1 MHAGRIAFQRHLA
14 DSVKACAF
22 CLGRGGRE
30 DYECTMSVPS
40 EGFSAGG
47 GGVEPQ
53 NQVPNSHGLGLSKAV
68 TMAGVAKVAGISQGA
83 ISSLLND
90 RDYGIRVSPKT
101 RERVFKICRD
111 LGYVPNDLRAVV
123 RIYPELGE
131 TCLLVSDKIL
141 GGIANPFVA
150 RLTAS
155 LMSHISRVPASIG
168 VILYEETRDYGALAD
183 LPSPLQHGTASK
195 VLCVGAGNES
205 ICRVVHARSLPAL
218 LLGHTAHTAGT
229 TSVVPDYASAAR
241 LALELFV
248 RHGHVHVGIV
258 SGPFGSH
265 DPRLEEM
272 NRAISD
278 AAGQLGLVIDA
289 QNVFAGNLSFEAGV
303 AAVLHMLALPSAPTA
318 LLCLSESA
326 AVGVLALAHRGGIRV
341 PADLSVITFADHAGT
356 IDSFIPVTAVV
367 LPVDEIASV
376 AVQESDRQVREGI
389 PADAAKITVGV
400 RLIERESCGPVK
412 K

>member
-1 MHAGRIAFQRHLA
+1 MQI
-14 DSVKACAF
+14 
-22 CLGRGGRE
+22 
-30 DYECTMSVPS
+30 MSVPN
-40 EGFSAGG
+40 EGFSVSSGEA
-47 GGVEPQ
+47 EPT
-53 NQVPNSHGLGLSKAV
+53 NHVPSSHSLGMSKTV
-68 TMAGVAKVAGISQGA
+68 TMAGVARIAGISQGA

-131 TCLLVSDKIL
+131 TCLLVSNKIP

-155 LMSHISRVPASIG
+155 LMSHISKAPASIG
-168 VILYEETRDYGALAD
+168 VILYDETRNYGALTD
-183 LPSPLQHGTASK
+183 LPSPLQNGTASK

-205 ICRVVHARSLPAL
+205 ICRVVHERTLPAL
-218 LLGHTAHTAGT
+218 MLGHTAHVAGT
-229 TSVVPDYASAAR
+229 TSIVPDYLAAAR
-241 LALELFV
+241 LALDLFV
-248 RHGHVHVGIV
+248 RHGHVRIGIV

-265 DPRLEEM
+265 EPRLAEL
-272 NRAISD
+272 NCAIRD
-278 AAGQLGLVIDA
+278 AAGHAGLVIDD
-289 QNVFAGNLSFEAGV
+289 QNVFTGNLSFEAGV
-303 AAVLHMLALPSAPTA
+303 AAVQHMLALPSQPTA

-326 AVGVLALAHRGGIRV
+326 AAGVLAAAQSHGIRV
-341 PADLSVITFADHAGT
+341 PADLSVITFADHAGAT
-356 IDSFIPVTAVV
+356 DSLIPMTAVV
-367 LPVDEIASV
+367 LSADEIASV
-376 AVQESDRQVREGI
+376 AAQESDRQIRQGI
-389 PADAAKITVGV
+389 PTDAAKITIGV

>member
-1 MHAGRIAFQRHLA
+1 
-14 DSVKACAF
+14 
-22 CLGRGGRE
+22 
-30 DYECTMSVPS
+30 MSVPS
-40 EGFSAGG
+40 EGFSADGG
-47 GGVEPQ
+47 GMEPQ
-53 NQVPNSHGLGLSKAV
+53 NQGSNSHGLGLSKTV

-101 RERVFKICRD
+101 RERVFRICRD

-131 TCLLVSDKIL
+131 TCLLVSDKIP

-155 LMSHISRVPASIG
+155 LMSHIPREPASIS
-168 VILYEETRDYGALAD
+168 VILCDETHDYVALTD

-205 ICRVVHARSLPAL
+205 VCRVIHERGLPAIM
-218 LLGHTAHTAGT
+218 LGHSAHIAGT
-229 TSVVPDYASAAR
+229 TSVVADYSSAAR
-241 LALELFV
+241 LALGVLV
-248 RHGHVHVGIV
+248 NHGHRHVGIV
-258 SGPFGSH
+258 CGPFGSPE
-265 DPRLEEM
+265 PRLEEM

-278 AAGQLGLVIDA
+278 AAAQLGLVIDA
-289 QNVFAGNLSFEAGV
+289 ENVFGGNLDFEAGV
-303 AAVLHMLALPSAPTA
+303 AAVKHMLDRESAPTA
-318 LLCLSESA
+318 LLCLAESA
-326 AVGVLALAHRGGIRV
+326 AVGVIAAAHRHGIQV
-341 PADLSVITFADHAGT
+341 PGKFSVITFADHSGA
-356 IDSFIPVTAVV
+356 IDSCIPMTAVV
-367 LPVDEIASV
+367 LPVDEIASA
-376 AVQESDRQVREGI
+376 AVRESDRQIREGI

-400 RLIERESCGPVK
+400 RLIERETCGPVK

>member
-1 MHAGRIAFQRHLA
+1 
-14 DSVKACAF
+14 
-22 CLGRGGRE
+22 
-30 DYECTMSVPS
+30 MSVHS
-40 EGFSAGG
+40 DGSSADG

-53 NQVPNSHGLGLSKAV
+53 NQGSNSHGLGLSKTV

-90 RDYGIRVSPKT
+90 RDYGIRVSPRT

-131 TCLLVSDKIL
+131 TCLLVSDKIP
-141 GGIANPFVA
+141 GGIANPYVA

-155 LMSHISRVPASIG
+155 LMSHISRMAASIG
-168 VILYEETRDYGALAD
+168 VMLYDETRDYGTLAD

-205 ICRVVHARSLPAL
+205 ICRVVHARGLPAIM
-218 LLGHTAHTAGT
+218 LGHTAHVAGT
-229 TSVVPDYASAAR
+229 TSVVPDFASAAR
-241 LALELFV
+241 LALDLLM

-272 NRAISD
+272 NRAI
-278 AAGQLGLVIDA
+278 AAAAADLGLAIEA
-289 QNVFAGNLSFEAGV
+289 ENVFGGNLNFEAGV
-303 AAVLHMLALPSAPTA
+303 AAVQHMLDRPSAPTA

-326 AVGVLALAHRGGIRV
+326 AVGVIAAAHRHGIQV
-341 PADLSVITFADHAGT
+341 PEKFSVITFSDHAGA
-356 IDSFIPVTAVV
+356 IDSCIPMTAVV
-367 LPVDEIASV
+367 LPVDEIASA
-376 AVQESDRQVREGI
+376 AVQESDRQIREGI

-400 RLIERESCGPVK
+400 RLIERETCAPVK